1 MKDLGIVICNF
12 NKVDYLKGC
21 LETLYKSNFENLI
34 YDVIVVDN
42 ASTDGSPDF
51 IKENYPQIILL
62 ENETNT
68 GGSGGFDR
76 GIRYAIQEQPICN
89 Q

>member
-42 ASTDGSPDF
+42 ASTDGS
-51 IKENYPQIILL
+51 QIL
-62 ENETNT
+62 
-68 GGSGGFDR
+68 
-76 GIRYAIQEQPICN
+76 
-89 Q
+89 